1 MRKISVL
8 LAAVL
13 LLSGCNKQETMET
26 VGDIDNIEAVSQIQ
40 KLELDLPK
48 EAYVPV
54 LQNES
59 GEMIYI
65 CEDYTVCVQ
74 TLEGG
79 DMDRTLKTLTGFHS
93 DDLTVMKTKADGVKR
108 VSCVWS
114 AAGEG
119 GDYVGRVLVLDD
131 GNYHYAVSVMAE
143 FSKVGD
149 ISAKWKELFDSVR
162 LTDTD

>member
-1 MRKISVL
+1 MHKISVL
-8 LAAVL
+8 LAAML
-13 LLSGCNKQETMET
+13 LLSGCKLQQTMET
-26 VGDIDNIEAVSQIQ
+26 VGDVDNIEVVSRLQQ
-40 KLELDLPK
+40 LELDLPK
-48 EAYVPV
+48 ETFAPA

-59 GEMIYI
+59 GERIYM
-65 CEDYTVCVQ
+65 CDDYTICVQ
-74 TLEGG
+74 TFEGG
-79 DMDRTLKTLTGFHS
+79 DMDRTLKTLTGFS
-93 DDLTVMKTKADGVKR
+93 KDDLTVMETEVDGVKR

-119 GDYVGRVLVLDD
+119 GDHIGRALVLDD

-149 ISAKWKELFDSVR
+149 LSSKWKELFESVR